1 MHKEDLIKALK
12 YSFPITVP
20 VLIGYLFLSIAYGIL
35 MKAKGFET
43 WLALFM
49 SLFAYCGSMQYIAA
63 NYLFL
68 APFNSIYAFILTLT
82 VNARMSFEGISMVG
96 KYKNT
101 GILKPFLIFF
111 MTDETFSILYSA
123 KIPENINRKYF
134 LFFVSFL
141 DYFYW
146 FIGTLIGCLL
156 GDIIKFNTK
165 GLDFVLTAL
174 FVVIFV
180 EQWIENKDKDKNKG
194 RMSTI
199 IGLICSVPIIIF
211 KTNPFIILAMILIFA
226 VITAIYNIEK
236 YKNKKLNNN
245 RRDKNDE

>member
-1 MHKEDLIKALK
+1 MNRKKEFTEALK

-35 MKAKGFET
+35 MKSKGFDT

-49 SLFAYCGSMQYIAA
+49 SLAAYCGSMQYIAA

-68 APFNSIYAFILTLT
+68 APFNPIYAFILTLT
-82 VNARMSFEGISMVG
+82 VNARMSFEGISMVN
-96 KYKNT
+96 KYKRT
-101 GILKPFLIFF
+101 GIFKPFLIFLL
-111 MTDETFSILYSA
+111 TDETFSILYSA

-134 LFFVSFL
+134 LFLVSFL
-141 DYFYW
+141 DYSYW

-156 GDIIKFNTK
+156 GEFIKFNTK

-180 EQWIENKDKDKNKG
+180 EQWLENKDKDKNKG
-194 RMSTI
+194 RMAAI
-199 IGLICSVPIIIF
+199 IGLICSIPIMIF
-211 KTNPFIILAMILIFA
+211 KTNTFIIISMILIFA
-226 VITAIYNIEK
+226 VITAIYNMEK
-236 YKNKKLNNN
+236 YNKNK
-245 RRDKNDE
+245 REKNDE